1 MAELRERQREEGE
14 LRMSPC
20 WGSGVEEQNCGV
32 LPTSVGSQVSWVHCR
47 GWAVA
52 SLSPPG
58 LFGRHPQH
66 FPPLSSHLPFQ
77 WQLRHHRCHSPLGWG
92 PSGLTRCRDCND
104 GAFFALGVLVCD
116 AGPGV
121 GDCSCS
127 TL

>member
-14 LRMSPC
+14 LRTSPC
-20 WGSGVEEQNCGV
+20 WGSRVEEQNCGV
-32 LPTSVGSQVSWVHCR
+32 LPTRPGSPR
-47 GWAVA
+47 RTVA
-52 SLSPPG
+52 SLSLPVV
-58 LFGRHPQH
+58 LGRHPQH

-77 WQLRHHRCHSPLGWG
+77 WQLHHHWCHSPLGWG

-104 GAFFALGVLVCD
+104 GAFFTLGVLVCD
-116 AGPGV
+116 ARPGV